1 MVLEHPVGTG
11 PMVLGDSGARASWF
25 LKSSWRTLPRRG
37 GELDCGWCGDQR
49 RSPQKF
55 YGGVGKD
62 GTKAKGFV
70 GITLINRGSLKP
82 NVLVAI
88 MMEKGI
94 MADIDSLL
102 W

>member
-1 MVLEHPVGTG
+1 MGGVETSADH
-11 PMVLGDSGARASWF
+11 
-25 LKSSWRTLPRRG
+25 LKSFMVR
-37 GELDCGWCGDQR
+37 
-49 RSPQKF
+49 
-55 YGGVGKD
+55 VGRD